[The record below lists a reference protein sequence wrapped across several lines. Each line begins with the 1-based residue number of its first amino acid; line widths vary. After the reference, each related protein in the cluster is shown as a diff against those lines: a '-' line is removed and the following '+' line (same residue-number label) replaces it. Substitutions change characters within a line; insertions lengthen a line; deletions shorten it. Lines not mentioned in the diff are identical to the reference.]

1 MAEKFG
7 SSQAE
12 YEAKEMLRCRQIVSE
27 ILNFGVSQ
35 REIMRIMHLLSL
47 EIESREVMIDLSD
60 RIKSSMNDSAGSL
73 SGIIVET

>member
-12 YEAKEMLRCRQIVSE
+12 SEAKEMLRCRQIVSE

-60 RIKSSMNDSAGSL
+60 RIKSSMNDSAGAL

>member
-12 YEAKEMLRCRQIVSE
+12 SEAKEMLRCRQIVSE

-47 EIESREVMIDLSD
+47 
-60 RIKSSMNDSAGSL
+60 
-73 SGIIVET
+73 